1 MNTHHNLAPKRKS
14 VIVFNSSRSPC
25 NVRKGMLPALN
36 SANSSPLLSNSSTA
50 YIRTTSSNSSTGY
63 IIELFLQIRPRL
75 AVEPFLQIRPQLTLE
90 PLLQIRQRLTVEPFL
105 QIWPR
110 LTLEPFL
117 QIRPR
122 LILEPFLQ
130 IRPRLI
136 LEPFRQIRP
145 RLILEPFRQS
155 RHLTPAL
162 NSASSSPLSSNSTF
176 ICTCQSQWK
185 KGRQR
190 KTKTIMTWKIRK
202 NPACVSTKHQKP
214 NGTMGLTH
222 KLAITSKRKKKC
234 FMNTKSKKLTQ
245 FKELGQNCTT
255 ENHYA
260 TTLRHHKDGW
270 LAGWLAS

>member
-1 MNTHHNLAPKRKS
+1 MTWFRAQMNTHHNLASKRKS

-36 SANSSPLLSNSSTA
+36 SANSSPLFSNSSTA
-50 YIRTTSSNSSTGY
+50 YIRTISSNSSTAY

-75 AVEPFLQIRPQLTLE
+75 TVEPFLQICPQLTLE

-122 LILEPFLQ
+122 LILEPF
-130 IRPRLI
+130 
-136 LEPFRQIRP
+136 
-145 RLILEPFRQS
+145 RQS
-155 RHLTPAL
+155 RHSTPAL

-222 KLAITSKRKKKC
+222 KLAITSKRKKNVLWIPKV
-234 FMNTKSKKLTQ
+234 KSWPNLK
-245 FKELGQNCTT
+245 N
-255 ENHYA
+255 
-260 TTLRHHKDGW
+260 
-270 LAGWLAS
+270 